1 VAQKFGDVGMKPA
14 NNLSNS
20 ARTSPQQ
27 KKIYKKKGGIIK
39 DGMNDPEGRV
49 SPHNLFNF
57 FTANIIKKNILR

>member
-1 VAQKFGDVGMKPA
+1 MGMKPT

-27 KKIYKKKGGIIK
+27 KKIAKKKDGIIK
-39 DGMNDPEGRV
+39 DGLNAPEARV